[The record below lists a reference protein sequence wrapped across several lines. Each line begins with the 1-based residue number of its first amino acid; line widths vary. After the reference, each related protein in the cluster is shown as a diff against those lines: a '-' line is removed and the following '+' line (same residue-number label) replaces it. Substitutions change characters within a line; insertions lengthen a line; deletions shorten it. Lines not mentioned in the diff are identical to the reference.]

1 MKALVCILVEIG
13 LLLAAAYCLVDLW
26 GWFLSPLGAGTIIVP
41 QAVGI
46 MAIIHLCSPLRGEDE
61 TELLML
67 ILEKAIRIALVYF
80 TGYLAST
87 AM

>member
-1 MKALVCILVEIG
+1 MKALFCIFLDI
-13 LLLAAAYCLVDLW
+13 LLTIAAAYCLVDMW

-46 MAIIHLCSPLRGEDE
+46 MAIIHLCSPLRGNDE
-61 TELLML
+61 TELLSL
-67 ILEKAIRIALVYF
+67 IAKKAIRIALVYF
-80 TGYLAST
+80 VGYLAST

>member
-1 MKALVCILVEIG
+1 MKGLVCFFVEI
-13 LLLAAAYCLVDLW
+13 LLLIAAAYCLVDMW
-26 GWFLSPLGAGTIIVP
+26 GWFLSPLGAGSIIVP

-46 MAIIHLCSPLRGEDE
+46 MAIIHLCSPLRGKDE

-80 TGYLAST
+80 TGYIASS